1 MRKCLVTKLNGS
13 TENDILKYF
22 DSVVIQFKPVDV
34 QTIKNSSI
42 VISSVSQDAPV
53 KVECLKGNF
62 TSSDFSTVNG
72 TSIDVV
78 NDRLYVSNGAI
89 IKLSKKQ
96 DIRKISFNDGVGD
109 DSNKIIDFSDLKYCK
124 GLETLLIS
132 GDISGSV
139 ELANNSLLYLSITN
153 SNIYATIEDI
163 SKVLSPKATSLILT
177 KATSV
182 KGDISLI
189 GDKIYLTDI
198 YLNYTDISGSVE
210 SLLENMWRN
219 GRRSGKVVIIIGH
232 NLAFDGQTHNDSV
245 NYTVNGAFS
254 DNSVVAASSYIIKTF
269 NGSTW
274 VKS

>member
-1 MRKCLVTKLNGS
+1 MGKCLVTKLSGS
-13 TENDILKYF
+13 TENDNLNYL

-34 QTIKNSSI
+34 QTDKNSSI
-42 VISSVSQDAPV
+42 VIQSVSQNTPV

-62 TSSDFSTVNG
+62 TSSDFSTANG
-72 TSIDVV
+72 TSTDVT
-78 NDRLYVSNGAI
+78 NARLYVSNGAI

-96 DIRKISFNDGVGD
+96 DISKISFDDGVGD

-124 GLETLLIS
+124 GLKYLLIS

-139 ELANNSLLYLSITN
+139 ELANNNSLLYLSITN
-153 SNIYATIEDI
+153 SNIYATTEDI
-163 SKVLSPKATSLILT
+163 SKVISPEATSLVLT

-182 KGDISLI
+182 KGDISLL
-189 GDKIYLTDI
+189 GDKIGLTKMYLT
-198 YLNYTDISGSVE
+198 YTDISGSVE

-219 GRRSGKVVIIIGH
+219 GRRSGKFTIVTGH
-232 NLAFDGQTHNDSV
+232 NLAFDGKTHGDFG
-245 NYTVNGAFS
+245 YTISATFS
-254 DNSVVAASSYIIKTF
+254 DNSIVASSDITKTF

>member
-1 MRKCLVTKLNGS
+1 MGKCLVTKLSGS
-13 TENDILKYF
+13 TENDILKYL
-22 DSVVIQFKPVDV
+22 DSVVIQFKPVDM
-34 QTIKNSSI
+34 QTAKNSSI
-42 VISSVSQDAPV
+42 VIQAVSKNAPV

-72 TSIDVV
+72 TSTDVT
-78 NDRLYVSNGAI
+78 NIRLYVSNGAI

-96 DIRKISFNDGVGD
+96 DIAKISFDDGVGD

-124 GLETLLIS
+124 GLKYLLIS

-139 ELANNSLLYLSITN
+139 ELASNNSLLYLSITN

-163 SKVLSPKATSLILT
+163 SKILSPNATELVLT
-177 KATSV
+177 NATSV
-182 KGDISLI
+182 KGDISLL
-189 GDKIYLTDI
+189 GDKIGLNNMYLT
-198 YLNYTDISGSVE
+198 YTDISGSVE

-219 GRRSGKVVIIIGH
+219 RRRSGKVTIVTGH
-232 NLAFDGQTHNDSV
+232 NLTFDGETHGDFG
-245 NYTVNGAFS
+245 YTIVATFS
-254 DNSVVAASSYIIKTF
+254 DNSIVATSNITKTF

>member
-1 MRKCLVTKLNGS
+1 MGKCLVTKLSGS
-13 TENDILKYF
+13 TENDILKYL

-34 QTIKNSSI
+34 QTAKNSSI
-42 VISSVSQDAPV
+42 VIQSVSNDTPV

-62 TSSDFSTVNG
+62 TSSDFSTING
-72 TSIDVV
+72 TSNDVT
-78 NDRLYVSNGAI
+78 NSRLYVSNGAV

-96 DIRKISFNDGVGD
+96 DIAKISFDDGVGD
-109 DSNKIIDFSDLKYCK
+109 DNNKIIDFSDLKYCK
-124 GLETLLIS
+124 GLKYLLIS

-139 ELANNSLLYLSITN
+139 ELASNNSLLYLSITE

-163 SKVLSPKATSLILT
+163 SKVLSPEATKIILT

-182 KGDISLI
+182 KGDISLL
-189 GDKIYLTDI
+189 GDKIGLTTMYLT
-198 YLNYTDISGSVE
+198 YTDISGSVE

-219 GRRSGKVVIIIGH
+219 GRRSGKVVIVTGH
-232 NLAFDGQTHNDSV
+232 NLSFDGETHGDYG
-245 NYTVNGAFS
+245 YTVQAIFS
-254 DNSVVAASSYIIKTF
+254 DNSIVATSNITKTF

>member
-1 MRKCLVTKLNGS
+1 MGKCLVTKLSGS
-13 TENDILKYF
+13 TENDNLNYL

-34 QTIKNSSI
+34 QTAKNSSI
-42 VISSVSQDAPV
+42 VIWSVSQNTPV

-62 TSSDFSTVNG
+62 TSSGFSTANG
-72 TSIDVV
+72 TSTDVT
-78 NDRLYVSNGAI
+78 NARLYVSNGAI

-96 DIRKISFNDGVGD
+96 DISKISFNDGVGD

-124 GLETLLIS
+124 GLKYLLIS

-139 ELANNSLLYLSITN
+139 ELANNNSLLYLSITN
-153 SNIYATIEDI
+153 SNIYATTEDI
-163 SKVLSPKATSLILT
+163 SKVLSPEATELVLT

-182 KGDISLI
+182 KGDISLL
-189 GDKIYLTDI
+189 GDKIGLTKMN
-198 YLNYTDISGSVE
+198 LTYTDISGSVE

-219 GRRSGKVVIIIGH
+219 RRRSGKVIIVTGH
-232 NLAFDGQTHNDSV
+232 NLAFDWQTHGD
-245 NYTVNGAFS
+245 YGYAITATFS
-254 DNSVVAASSYIIKTF
+254 DNSIVATSNITKTF

>member
-1 MRKCLVTKLNGS
+1 MGKCLVTKLSGS
-13 TENDILKYF
+13 AENDNLKYL

-34 QTIKNSSI
+34 QTVKNSSI
-42 VISSVSQDAPV
+42 VIQSVSQSTPV

-72 TSIDVV
+72 TSKDVT
-78 NDRLYVSNGAI
+78 NERLYVSNGAI

-96 DIRKISFNDGVGD
+96 DILKISFDDGVGD

-124 GLETLLIS
+124 GLKYLLIS

-139 ELANNSLLYLSITN
+139 ELASNNSLLYLSITN
-153 SNIYATIEDI
+153 SNIYATTEDI
-163 SKVLSPKATSLILT
+163 SKVLSPEVTELVLT

-182 KGDISLI
+182 KGDISLL
-189 GDKIYLTDI
+189 GDKIGSTKMLLT
-198 YLNYTDISGSVE
+198 YTDISGSVE

-219 GRRSGKVVIIIGH
+219 RRRSGKVVIVTGH
-232 NLAFDGQTHNDSV
+232 NLAFDGQTHGDYG
-245 NYTVNGAFS
+245 YTIAATFS
-254 DNSVVAASSYIIKTF
+254 DNSIVASSNITKTF

>member
-1 MRKCLVTKLNGS
+1 MGKCLVTKLSGS
-13 TENDILKYF
+13 TENDNLNYL

-34 QTIKNSSI
+34 QTAKNSSI
-42 VISSVSQDAPV
+42 VIQSVSQNTPV

-62 TSSDFSTVNG
+62 TSSDFSTANG
-72 TSIDVV
+72 TSTDVT
-78 NDRLYVSNGAI
+78 NARLYVSNGAI

-96 DIRKISFNDGVGD
+96 DISKISFDDGVGD

-124 GLETLLIS
+124 GLKYLLIS

-139 ELANNSLLYLSITN
+139 ELANNNSLLYLSITN
-153 SNIYATIEDI
+153 SNIYATTEDI
-163 SKVLSPKATSLILT
+163 SKVISPEATGLILT

-182 KGDISLI
+182 KGDISLL
-189 GDKIYLTDI
+189 GDKIGLTKMYLT
-198 YLNYTDISGSVE
+198 YTDISGSVE

-219 GRRSGKVVIIIGH
+219 GRRSGKFTIVTGH
-232 NLAFDGQTHNDSV
+232 NLVFDGKTHGDFGYAISA
-245 NYTVNGAFS
+245 TFS
-254 DNSVVAASSYIIKTF
+254 DNSIVASSDITKTF